1 MRWDEITFEEK
12 AGHVKEKE
20 NNQKNVKAVEQNFG
34 ERREVPVL
42 GEKGVCEAAVVQTL
56 SVQ

>member
-1 MRWDEITFEEK
+1 MTFEEK
-12 AGHVKEKE
+12 GGHVKKKKSEE
-20 NNQKNVKAVEQNFG
+20 YVQAVEQHFG

>member
-1 MRWDEITFEEK
+1 MTFEEK
-12 AGHVKEKE
+12 GGHVKKKKKSEKYA
-20 NNQKNVKAVEQNFG
+20 QAVEQHFG
-34 ERREVPVL
+34 ERREVPLL